1 MKKLVFLMICLWA
14 AASPVGAWN
23 HEVERSDAGG
33 GTYKFQYTDESFGY
47 RGKTLSYT
55 DVMDFKTER
64 SVDLTTGRSV
74 WQFKFR
80 ILFNGIAKL
89 GQTELNRTQVSGEA
103 YLVLE
108 DGQSIKIFNYTK
120 AYNQTEEMFWG
131 IDSDEYGECR
141 FYPNQAMDA
150 DGYVTLL
157 YIPSKETFA
166 QRAKA
171 IQFKNRLTYNNKAV
185 YDFFQYE
192 KALDISSYGAEI
204 LPNLQFKGWQADGS
218 ILLGADGIKVVA
230 EGSDWARQRYF
241 YDMDYDGAW
250 GDSREVSLYATVS
263 SFVTKSAVKN
273 GMYDI
278 TFAHECLTKERCT
291 ILPFTMPVVVR
302 PKLNLI
308 YHYQYSDQRFN
319 NIERPAFLV
328 TPYTRPETVTPE
340 FDKWTQKVKVKWT
353 RREKASYGGFT
364 ADCKTDGRWYLLRY
378 EKGSDP
384 DDYKLIGDI
393 KGNSAKLEI
402 TDEDVAYDHDYVYR
416 VVFLPDILEDAYS
429 SKLTKLPRREG
440 AHTPYDL
447 YEEQTV
453 STAFD
458 VPIQLSQDRSDDS
471 GVHLMWDYNILARGC
486 EWRLDYRRVGS
497 DTWQKVTTIPIDPE
511 QSQASYVAEG
521 SVCDFIDYRLT
532 TTINGKEFYSNTLTA
547 NLPAGS
553 YISEVKATAGTEDK
567 FVMVKWKVARPDPS
581 HDIFFHVLRRPIG
594 TDEWTRLTAD
604 GEIYGT
610 KTDYSYKDERV
621 MAGSYYE
628 YTVEAYGAECEDQLV
643 RTDAQTAPG
652 FSQARGTITG
662 HIAYGTGTAVAGA
675 RVKLLK
681 SSVDESGEQPQFL
694 SRYIEGEGKG
704 LQWTADK
711 NQYQNNLNGKQGLT
725 LQLWAKPLMDEGDQQ
740 YSLLSLADVLELGV
754 LNFGDSLHLFA
765 IDKSNG
771 GGSIA
776 DFSNLVFDANDF
788 THVSAVYASGTWTFY
803 VGTDTLRK
811 ATMSVANPSWDV
823 FATESTAPTLAI
835 AGSTRS
841 IGSAFKGNI
850 DDVRVWTRAL
860 TQKDVENCYTRILG
874 GTEKGLIMYWPMDE
888 GLNVTNYV
896 FDVACQGGIYQQN
909 HAVVGVN
916 ARPSEQVP
924 ELLSLY
930 GLTDA
935 EGDYIIRGIQFQ
947 QGGTNYKI
955 TPQLGIHEFSPNSRS
970 MFVSPTSLTANNID
984 FEDVSSFPME
994 GYVYYAGTNIPAEGI
1009 ELYVDGDLLSAAGE
1023 VKMTDANGY
1032 YSISVPI
1039 GKHYV
1044 EAKLKG
1050 HKMVDG
1056 GRFPV
1061 SGEFNFDRAIQHDF
1075 ADSTL
1080 VNLVG
1085 RINGSERNDTLGVGF
1100 GASKNYIGMATLTLK
1115 LNNES
1120 LSFNCQDDHI
1130 SPAAARRTWE
1140 SDTTSIQSQAWTGTG
1155 SDSRYI
1161 YIRTDSLTGEFSAL
1175 LPPLKYIAKGITV
1188 NSNPDIEFPT
1198 LPEIDLTN
1206 VLQEGQMTD
1215 SLLTL
1220 NENGQQTWKYYHY
1233 NTKYVRTYYAPPQLK
1248 VLQTSINGNTDAPQG
1263 VFGRHSIKNYE
1274 DEFGKFDID
1283 DLWQADAGGTIT
1295 YRFGYPILRTL
1306 DKVTMQIFGYET
1318 YINRDNPERVVTTA
1332 EPLSGQLLTINNE
1345 MSSEQLVI
1353 TNLTEEGT
1361 GYEVG
1366 DVYEIKSNELTLD
1379 AEGKGEIT
1387 WTAGMP
1393 NVIAPYTR
1401 QFNINYKRNERTYF
1415 WNDLNAIILG
1425 NISTGNNFVTLG
1437 PDIPTMVLR
1446 NPPGANSSTT
1456 WKTGKTNTKLKYDY
1470 DVAYGDEKA
1479 TVDLSWGFKTLTF
1492 FGIGVSEGTKWE
1504 NTTGGTFGYHVQWQN
1519 GEENTQT
1526 WSTTTTEAVSTN
1538 ARNLFT
1544 IDGTAYASNKGDV
1557 FIGASTN
1564 IIIGDCRKLG
1574 FFRESAT
1581 SPVVLD
1587 VRDAT
1592 SIGDSIASTFMY
1604 SAFEVEHVMMPKWKE
1619 TRNNQLKFVESKEA
1633 AESYVNTGD
1642 RSVYVTWLPRDSE
1655 ALKADSLIDYVQIA
1669 PANMKAGEFCED
1681 SIQWCNSQISR
1692 WKSIL
1697 AKNEA
1702 DKVEA
1707 MKDSKFFKRNIS
1719 FDGETTYTYTER
1731 NDTTSTKKDIDNWK
1745 MGGIFS
1751 PHHASEVSAKVH
1763 FALSVHVDTE
1773 NGRIHNESDNSK
1785 EDQWSK
1791 YAELT
1796 YLMKDGNLGTDF
1808 SVNIYKSPAG
1818 WSDIFSVLGGQSYNP
1833 HEDEEYAIFFEP
1845 EKKHKLQNGT
1855 ERMEQPVIRISTD
1868 GNESSETATLTDVPA
1883 GQAGHFTLH
1892 LTNNTTTNQSFTF
1905 GYSLV
1910 VVEDRNNRGLQINLD
1925 GTSLSNGRTI
1935 YVPAGSTIQKVITVK
1950 QTDISRLDYEDV
1962 RMRFISLYQ
1971 PMVIYDEV
1979 SFNVHFKPSSSAI
1992 DLVVN
1997 EPVVNCDTPNG
2008 TLDLKLT
2015 NFNRQFKNLENIG
2028 VEYRYQGNTQWTALH
2043 TYVTDPK
2050 AASGTGI
2057 SLLPASGDVRLSLD
2071 MSSDILY
2078 PDGTYTFR
2086 AFTTTPYD
2094 SERIRVY
2101 SDEVTVVKDRVKPT
2115 FLTTP
2120 TPTNGIL
2127 TYGDDLSV
2135 EFNEDI
2141 VPGYVGDKNIIVTA
2155 RLNQQPV
2162 THEVS
2167 KNVKSHNGDQ
2177 RTANPIFLS
2186 GDFSVDFW
2194 LYLQGGS
2201 GGSILQLGKGQNTFT
2216 LGVDDEQHVVVTIAG
2231 RKLVSEERISN
2242 NVWTY
2247 VVLSY
2252 NSEDNT
2258 LSGLAQADASSFT
2271 LFDKQTVSYTDAQA
2285 VSYSDDNYLYLGNLS
2300 AYIHD
2305 LSLFNIY
2312 RDVNEAAATRY
2323 QEKDGYVR
2331 GLTNYWPMNE
2341 GSGSVAAD
2349 MRHTH
2354 DFQVTNE
2361 WWINNYNQSL
2371 VFDDDKGVEASIAQ
2385 YNTNPGDSYALE
2397 LWAKVTGSATEQTL
2411 FETGTDDSNRLR
2423 LYFDAN
2429 DDLRLQYGERNQTV
2443 ASHADFPDHDE
2454 WVHYALNVVRGQA
2467 ASFYRNGARTAV
2479 IAETHM
2485 PPVVGAALRM
2495 GQGMAQLSQLD
2506 EVRFWHASLSE
2517 GRMMANMYNMIDTA
2531 DIYSRG
2537 LVAYYPFEKPDPQ
2550 SPRGYTLPT
2559 FENMAPNATGSDAVH
2574 GDAACDIIEIGAP
2587 LHSAPQEVRITASPV
2602 ASERKVVVNLKG
2614 ATVTARELEGT
2625 TLKITLAD
2633 IHDQH
2638 GNTSQPILWTAY
2650 VQQNTLKWAR
2660 DSVNVIKQY
2669 GDGYTFDVDIENQS
2683 GTTEYYTLYNMPQ
2696 WLSLVGSTPT
2706 DDISP
2711 LKTKTL
2717 RFAVNP
2723 LVPVGNYDVT
2733 IGLQGNK
2740 EILEPLRIV
2749 MKVRGEKP
2757 DWAVDPTKYDHQM
2770 SIVGQVYING
2780 ILMENAE
2787 SMVAAFIGNE
2797 CRGVASPTKVRG
2809 AAYVTMTV
2817 YGDDTKAKDRNK
2829 PVTFRIWDASRGVA
2843 YTEAQLAV
2851 NGTATNVTFQQ
2862 DRMLGSFDAP
2872 AIWTKSDKMEQLIP
2886 VHENWN
2892 WMAFGVEPES
2902 TYLDLIFSDL
2912 ADWKLLIKNRTAFS
2926 DYNGAEW
2933 NGTLVPRV
2941 NEMYKLKIE
2950 HLPNTLL
2957 STLNS
2962 HLSISGRQ
2970 PKPEELPVTL
2980 NKGWNWIAYTPLAT
2994 MTVGEALAAANPQK
3008 GDIVKS
3014 QTGMSIYGIY
3024 GWEGNLQ
3031 ALESGHGYMYY
3042 STDATAKSF
3051 VYPDAP
3057 SASAR
3062 KAAPRRAPEAL
3073 QIFTPVDKYLYP
3085 NNMTMAIQLKDGTA
3099 VVDTAEVAAFVGD
3112 ECRGASRA
3120 NSNGLYYLVIAGEG
3134 AGQPIILRTYIDGE
3148 VIDIDDTQQFVSD
3161 ANIGTS
3167 WEPYVIDLLNPSVG
3181 VTKVT
3186 IDDATDDDDWW
3197 TLQGIKLTQRPTQ
3210 PGVYIHRGKKITV
3223 RRNDSTTAFSLKK
3236 DK

>member
-694 SRYIEGEGKG
+694 SRYIEGEG